1 MCSIRTYSF
10 LFALFF
16 IKGVIPIDSILNSVK
31 KQLGIAPDYEPFDPD
46 IVIHINTVFSI
57 LHQLGA
63 GPEYGFSISD
73 DSAVWSD
80 YITDNP
86 NKLNLIKSYMY
97 LKVRLLFDPPTNSG
111 VTEATN
117 RMIDELEFRINAA
130 TDFRKE

>member
-1 MCSIRTYSF
+1 M
-10 LFALFF
+10 
-16 IKGVIPIDSILNSVK
+16 IPIDSILNSVK

-63 GPEYGFSISD
+63 GPEDGFSISD
-73 DSAVWSD
+73 ESAVWSD

-97 LKVRLLFDPPTNSG
+97 LKVKQLFDPSTNSA
-111 VTEATN
+111 VSEATN

>member
-1 MCSIRTYSF
+1 M
-10 LFALFF
+10 
-16 IKGVIPIDSILNSVK
+16 IPIDSILNSVK

-46 IVIHINTVFSI
+46 IIIHINTVFSI

-63 GPEYGFSISD
+63 GPEDGFLIEG
-73 DSAVWSD
+73 AEEVWSD
-80 YITDNP
+80 YIGDNP
-86 NKLNLIKSYMY
+86 KRLNLIKSYMY

-117 RMIDELEFRINAA
+117 RVIDELEFRINAA

>member
-1 MCSIRTYSF
+1 MDMLFSVCS
-10 LFALFF
+10 F
-16 IKGVIPIDSILNSVK
+16 ISAKGVIPIDSILLSVK

-46 IVIHINTVFSI
+46 IIIHINTVFSI

-63 GPEYGFSISD
+63 GPEDGFSISD

>member
-1 MCSIRTYSF
+1 MNPF
-10 LFALFF
+10 LTCFLNHQRSDT
-16 IKGVIPIDSILNSVK
+16 IDSILNSVK
-31 KQLGIAPDYEPFDPD
+31 KQLGIAPDYESFDPD

-63 GPEYGFSISD
+63 GPEDGFSISD

-80 YITDNP
+80 YIGDSP
-86 NKLNLIKSYMY
+86 KRLNLIKSYMY

-117 RMIDELEFRINAA
+117 RMIGELEFRINAA

>member
-1 MCSIRTYSF
+1 MKRVCYLWTCS
-10 LFALFF
+10 F
-16 IKGVIPIDSILNSVK
+16 ISAKGVIPIDSILNSVK

-63 GPEYGFSISD
+63 GPEDGFSISD

-111 VTEATN
+111 VTEANN